1 MDLRSHFVLAASSPG
16 ANVSQ
21 LCREYGVSRTNG
33 YKWIRRFQMEG
44 QAGLEDRS
52 RRPKTLSGI
61 GGEVVLRIIE
71 LRRRYPKWGPKKLR
85 QLLLRSAARDDAPSA
100 KTIAR
105 VLDRAGEPRVRKPRR
120 RVRVVLRE
128 HEPLVADEPNDVWT
142 ADFKGW
148 WRTRDGKRFE
158 PLTIRDTFSRY
169 VLCLEMLGSTRADV
183 VKPAFERLFDSC
195 GLPRVIRVDNGSP
208 FACTSAPAGLSQLSA
223 WWTSLGIRVSFSR
236 PAHPQD
242 NGAHE
247 RMHADVAAQLEADP
261 ADSLDV
267 QQRAA
272 DRWRAEFNEVRPHE
286 AIGMRTPSQLYVR
299 STRRYKGI
307 QPPRYHAN
315 CAVRRVSGSGCV
327 RYLGKSLFIS
337 ESLIGHDL
345 ALRPTRSG
353 RIAARFYELDL
364 GLFDLASAP
373 LHNPRRLIPLDQLP
387 KRATSP

>member
-128 HEPLVADEPNDVWT
+128 HEPHVADAPNDVWT

-148 WRTRDGKRFE
+148 WRTRDGKR
-158 PLTIRDTFSRY
+158 
-169 VLCLEMLGSTRADV
+169 
-183 VKPAFERLFDSC
+183 
-195 GLPRVIRVDNGSP
+195 
-208 FACTSAPAGLSQLSA
+208 
-223 WWTSLGIRVSFSR
+223 
-236 PAHPQD
+236 
-242 NGAHE
+242 
-247 RMHADVAAQLEADP
+247 HA
-261 ADSLDV
+261 
-267 QQRAA
+267 
-272 DRWRAEFNEVRPHE
+272 
-286 AIGMRTPSQLYVR
+286 
-299 STRRYKGI
+299 
-307 QPPRYHAN
+307 
-315 CAVRRVSGSGCV
+315 
-327 RYLGKSLFIS
+327 
-337 ESLIGHDL
+337 
-345 ALRPTRSG
+345 
-353 RIAARFYELDL
+353 
-364 GLFDLASAP
+364 
-373 LHNPRRLIPLDQLP
+373 
-387 KRATSP
+387 